1 MLKVYVAGAHRLA
14 PAVRALHGRLRALGC
29 TPVST
34 WAETAID
41 DGEDLDAM
49 TDAEAKAHWH
59 ANHTAI
65 MNADVVIV
73 LADSGGRE
81 TFTEVASAMQG
92 RPLVLW
98 IGSETLTARAF
109 RAEIARANN
118 VDHALDIV
126 AGIVA
131 EGRRIVSVPPLTW
144 SEKVVAAFNAI
155 AKHDTLP
162 APPETVQPTPDALGS
177 MLASHGGVQAVAT
190 MSLDGEISMAK
201 PAISSGALERNGGV
215 ADRLAEKGESK

>member
-49 TDAEAKAHWH
+49 TDSEAKAHWH

-131 EGRRIVSVPPLTW
+131 EGRRIVKNRRGATGLLTSVVDPATHDRI
-144 SEKVVAAFNAI
+144 AQAF
-155 AKHDTLP
+155 DLPETLP
-162 APPETVQPTPDALGS
+162 APADDDEPSAGDHPLFV
-177 MLASHGGVQAVAT
+177 GGA
-190 MSLDGEISMAK
+190 
-201 PAISSGALERNGGV
+201 P
-215 ADRLAEKGESK
+215 